1 MEIIRKIVIGPDPMK
16 AMAYYVGQKAGMGH
30 VSAIVLDERHY
41 HNTSQKNYL
50 IYIDTEDGANM
61 LWKRVEGMPV
71 IVENDCNF

>member
-1 MEIIRKIVIGPDPMK
+1 
-16 AMAYYVGQKAGMGH
+16 MGH

-50 IYIDTEDGANM
+50 IYIETEDGANM